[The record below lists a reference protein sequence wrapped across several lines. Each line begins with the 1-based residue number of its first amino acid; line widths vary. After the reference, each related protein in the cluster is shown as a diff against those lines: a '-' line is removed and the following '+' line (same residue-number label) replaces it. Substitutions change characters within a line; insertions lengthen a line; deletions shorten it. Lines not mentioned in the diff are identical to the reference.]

1 MDHIHTTENDLST
14 KKQLMMDISNMD
26 ESQMCYIM

>member
-1 MDHIHTTENDLST
+1 MDHIHTTENDLPT
-14 KKQLMMDISNMD
+14 KKQLMTDISNMD